1 MLLTMP
7 TIMLYVLMRALED
20 HLFVNYL
27 GHGQQR
33 ELTIDSG
40 FRRGHAGLK
49 ESVTTSFFSQQQY
62 GK

>member
-1 MLLTMP
+1 
-7 TIMLYVLMRALED
+7 MRALED

-49 ESVTTSFFSQQQY
+49 KSVTTSFFPQQ
-62 GK
+62 